1 MKYEQLE
8 GLSEKFVCKIR
19 TFENR
24 KTFNWKPANFRVIL
38 TAGEARAIGVY
49 DFSEESSPLDEFD
62 QSLEE
67 DIFVAKVGNNF
78 FLVNTE
84 GFSYAQYFVQCVI
97 VESPFEVDDEMLEAI
112 VASAEAQS
120 GLNSICEGAEQFPS
134 EIEARVIEVGL
145 LPEEVLDSA
154 RKSIEND

>member
-24 KTFNWKPANFRVIL
+24 KTFNWKSTNFPVVL

-49 DFSEESSPLDEFD
+49 EFSEESSPLDDFD
-62 QSLEE
+62 QSFEE
-67 DIFVAKVGNNF
+67 DIFITKVGDSF

-84 GFSYAQYFVQCVI
+84 GYNYARYFVQCVI
-97 VESPFEVDDEMLEAI
+97 VESLFEVDAEMLEAI
-112 VASAEAQS
+112 VASAEAHS
-120 GLNSICEGAEQFPS
+120 GLNSICEGAEQFPP
-134 EIEARVIEVGL
+134 EIEARVIEAGL